1 MNTTAK
7 ASDHVKPCNIEQ
19 SERHN
24 RRDAEY
30 IASLNPRTLYVRT
43 ELSHNNESYVVPDL
57 KGVTLQQHYMV
68 NRKSVMAAVPS
79 GRVLSTSSLTPQW
92 PTSRSTQRK
101 CVKDGE
107 SEPSRYIST
116 KMRVTIPTLMIRQ
129 PGNPI
134 FMHTSSGTG

>member
-1 MNTTAK
+1 MSTIAK

-57 KGVTLQQHYMV
+57 KGVTLQQHYDAIKAMV
-68 NRKSVMAAVPS
+68 KKRQA
-79 GRVLSTSSLTPQW
+79 
-92 PTSRSTQRK
+92 
-101 CVKDGE
+101 
-107 SEPSRYIST
+107 EPCR
-116 KMRVTIPTLMIRQ
+116 RRR
-129 PGNPI
+129 
-134 FMHTSSGTG
+134 

>member
-1 MNTTAK
+1 MSTTAK

-57 KGVTLQQHYMV
+57 KGVTLQQHYED
-68 NRKSVMAAVPS
+68 RPS
-79 GRVLSTSSLTPQW
+79 HA
-92 PTSRSTQRK
+92 
-101 CVKDGE
+101 GE
-107 SEPSRYIST
+107 E
-116 KMRVTIPTLMIRQ
+116 
-129 PGNPI
+129 GNS
-134 FMHTSSGTG
+134 HWQEW

>member
-1 MNTTAK
+1 MSTTAK

-24 RRDAEY
+24 RRDADY

-57 KGVTLQQHYMV
+57 KGVTLQQHY
-68 NRKSVMAAVPS
+68 APS